1 MSLYRDL
8 ADKIHLGS
16 ESELILANGEQE
28 ENVGEDVEGDDD
40 EWNGTEVK
48 IEEQEVRSELTEE
61 ILPES
66 PESPDNLNNSFI
78 LGKDILQLE
87 ACGGKNIKVTVGQY
101 RMGKLLKI
109 NDTEVSDLPFTEEE
123 LMRFLCQTNIQKLK
137 LAPLQTTKPSPDLP
151 VPLYS
156 VYYRNLEDGPLGI
169 SVEFVPIPIPGFQ
182 GEGLRVHYLAR
193 EYPNS
198 VHFALND
205 IILAVNGMN
214 FEKMEK
220 KHAINLLTGSRN
232 RRVVII
238 RGSPTLASSSS
249 EEKKANPKKK
259 TTVLSSSTPDP
270 ISSLLKQQQGN
281 PSNNN
286 NNNNINDHHNISNSL
301 LRHSFPSSAFK
312 ETMNAKKTVHT
323 AGSSFRFT
331 NIEVEEENL
340 HSNFTNIRSNFLC
353 KTLYKNK
360 SQKYY
365 NSENHE
371 YVPKYR
377 FTSDLKTAMVHGQ
390 RSYKNIIIQ
399 TVQSRV
405 NVENA

>member
-16 ESELILANGEQE
+16 ESELILANDEQE
-28 ENVGEDVEGDDD
+28 ENFGEDVEGEEDDD

-48 IEEQEVRSELTEE
+48 INEQEVRSELTEE

-66 PESPDNLNNSFI
+66 PESPDNLDKSFI

-123 LMRFLCQTNIQKLK
+123 LMRFLCQTNIEKLK

-214 FEKMEK
+214 FEKLEK

-238 RGSPTLASSSS
+238 RGSPILASSSAD
-249 EEKKANPKKK
+249 KKENQKKK

-270 ISSLLKQQQGN
+270 ISSVLKQQQGN

-286 NNNNINDHHNISNSL
+286 DNNYNLSNNL

-312 ETMNAKKTVHT
+312 ETMNTKKTVHT

-331 NIEVEEENL
+331 NIEAEEENL
-340 HSNFTNIRSNFLC
+340 HSNFTNIRSNYLC

-365 NSENHE
+365 NSDNHE
-371 YVPKYR
+371 YLPKYR

-390 RSYKNIIIQ
+390 RSYKNITIQ

-405 NVENA
+405 NVEHA